1 MSSRKWLQ
9 MQKRRCISSQP
20 RFLGHTPHEK
30 EKFIKQ
36 LFFVVTARQWILFNN
51 LNVQSDIIIL
61 KLKKKLLQ
69 KVIFVA
75 RFSHN

>member
-1 MSSRKWLQ
+1 MRKF
-9 MQKRRCISSQP
+9 SA

-51 LNVQSDIIIL
+51 LNVQSDIIL

-75 RFSHN
+75 RFSHK